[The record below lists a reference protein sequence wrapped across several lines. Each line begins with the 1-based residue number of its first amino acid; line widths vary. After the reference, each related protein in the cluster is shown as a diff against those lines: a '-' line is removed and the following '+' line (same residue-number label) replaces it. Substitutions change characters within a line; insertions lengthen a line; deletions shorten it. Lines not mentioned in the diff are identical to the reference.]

1 MYYWFTVFW
10 LYRGLLFT
18 CPLLIPNLLLKF
30 IDQVSHPQ
38 WTVKI
43 KYQNLKAFWI
53 PRWPPIFLFCCDSWV
68 VNVRYYWWITCDD
81 LQSYNLHTQVYT
93 VEDKTEMEVYAP
105 TAKET
110 RRFYNPTWFSSL
122 DLKEKI
128 KASWS
133 KVPPVILTTSFSMY
147 SVDANK
153 SLNAWTEWCF
163 VFKAARINTKQF

>member
-1 MYYWFTVFW
+1 MSIIDTKPTAKIYWSGVSSTMD
-10 LYRGLLFT
+10 
-18 CPLLIPNLLLKF
+18 CE
-30 IDQVSHPQ
+30 DQISELESILDSQV
-38 WTVKI
+38 T
-43 KYQNLKAFWI
+43 A
-53 PRWPPIFLFCCDSWV
+53 IFLFCFDSWV